1 MASLA
6 ALMALTAC
14 NSASTGSGKASGG
27 QSSDGK
33 ATTEAEAV
41 ESKLGAFTPELLLSL
56 GRVSDPQV
64 SPDGTRVLFSVN
76 YQDVKENKGNADL
89 WVMDIDG
96 KTPAVQLTKT
106 PSSEGNAVWINE
118 GTQIAFIYRDP
129 EKEDSKPQVWVM
141 DADGGSRKPV
151 SEMENGVE
159 GFVISPDGQK
169 ILLISTVQYGKTQP
183 LDNYPDLD
191 KAKAR
196 LIDDLMYKHWDE
208 WVTEVPH
215 PFVAN
220 FTGNVV
226 KDPKDIL
233 EGTQYESP
241 MRPWGGIE
249 SFAWTADSKQVIYT
263 CRKKTGKE
271 YAYST
276 NSDLYVFDVEKG
288 ETIKNL
294 TEGMMGYDTNPRVFK
309 NKLAFLSMERDGY
322 EADKNRIMLLDLEN
336 DSAKAVDLTAN
347 WDYSADDLA
356 WSPDGKYIYFLAP
369 YMGTIP
375 MFRLEVETQ
384 KIDTVN
390 PGTSDWHDY
399 AAIVPLKDGKMLTLR
414 HSFAEPNE
422 LFTMEMGKEPVQLS
436 HVNDEILSTVDT
448 ISMRKEIVKT
458 TDGKDMTVWVVLPP
472 GFNENDTTKYPSIF
486 FCEGG
491 PQSPVSQFFSYRWNL
506 RLMASQG
513 YVVIA
518 PNRRGLPGFGSEWN
532 EQISGD
538 YGGQNMKDYMSAA
551 EYMKKQPYI
560 DGDRMGAVG
569 ASYGGYSVYWL
580 AGNHNNT
587 FACFLAHAGIF
598 NLEAQYLET
607 EELWFTQFDLG
618 GPCWEKD
625 NAVAQKTYREA
636 NPKNFVQN
644 WNTPI
649 MITAG
654 ELDYRIVFTQAC
666 QAFDAAQILGVPSR
680 MLLFPEENHWI
691 LKPQNSL
698 MWQREFF
705 RWFDT
710 WLKPDSEAC
719 NAYIAQQDSIAK
731 IKVEETKG
739 TPTPMPKK
747 QENLNITNA
756 KIKAAMDKEKVAL
769 AEASKD
775 AAKPAQKEE

>member
-14 NSASTGSGKASGG
+14 NQTSTGGSQAGSDKASGE
-27 QSSDGK
+27 K
-33 ATTEAEAV
+33 ASGTEATVA
-41 ESKLGAFTPELLLSL
+41 SKGAFTPEFLLSL
-56 GRVSDPQV
+56 GRVGDPQV
-64 SPDGTRVLFSVN
+64 SPDGKRLLFSVN
-76 YQDVKENKGNADL
+76 YQDIKEDKGNADL

-106 PSSEGNAVWINE
+106 PSSESNAVWINE
-118 GTQIAFIYRDP
+118 GAQIAFIYKDP
-129 EKEDSKPQVWVM
+129 EKEGSSPQIWVM

-151 SEMENGVE
+151 SEIENGVE
-159 GFVISPDGQK
+159 GFTISPDGQK
-169 ILLISTVQYGKTQP
+169 ILFISTVQYGKTQP
-183 LDNYPDLD
+183 IDNYPDLD

-208 WVTEVPH
+208 WVTAVPH
-215 PFVAN
+215 PFVAD
-220 FTGNVV
+220 FAGNVV

-271 YAYST
+271 YAFST
-276 NSDLYVFDVEKG
+276 NSDLYVFDVESGK
-288 ETIKNL
+288 TVKNL
-294 TEGMMGYDTNPRVFK
+294 TEGMMGYDTNPRIF
-309 NKLAFLSMERDGY
+309 NDKLAFLSMEQDGF
-322 EADKNRIMLLDLEN
+322 EADKNRIMLLDLKS
-336 DSAKAVDLTAN
+336 DSVKAVDLTQD
-347 WDYSADDLA
+347 WDYSADDIA

-369 YMGTIP
+369 FQGTIP
-375 MFRLEVETQ
+375 MFRIDVETH
-384 KIDTVN
+384 KVDTVN
-390 PGTSDWHDY
+390 MGGTEDWHDY
-399 AAIVPLKDGKMLTLR
+399 AAIVPLKDGKIITLR
-414 HSFAEPNE
+414 HNFAEPNE
-422 LFTMEMGKEPVQLS
+422 IFAMEIGKEPVQLS
-436 HVNDEILSTVDT
+436 HVNDEALAGVDS

-472 GFNENDTTKYPSIF
+472 GFDESKKYPSIF

-491 PQSPVSQFFSYRWNL
+491 PQSPVSQFFSYRWNF

-518 PNRRGLPGFGSEWN
+518 PNRRGLPGFGTEWN
-532 EQISGD
+532 AQISGD

-551 EYMKKQPYI
+551 KYMKEQPYI
-560 DGDRMGAVG
+560 DGERMGAVG

-580 AGNHNNT
+580 AGNNT
-587 FACFLAHAGIF
+587 DNMFACFLAHAGIF

-607 EELWFTQFDLG
+607 EELWFTQWDLG

-625 NAVAQKTYREA
+625 NATAQKTYNEA

-666 QAFDAAQILGVPSR
+666 QAFDAAQIRGVPSR

-691 LKPQNSL
+691 LKPQNAL
-698 MWQREFF
+698 MWHREFY
-705 RWFDT
+705 RWLDT
-710 WLKPDSEAC
+710 WLKPDSEASK
-719 NAYIAQQDSIAK
+719 AYIAQLDSIAK
-731 IKVEETKG
+731 VKAEETKG
-739 TPTPMPKK
+739 VPTPMPKK
-747 QENLNITNA
+747 QENLHITNA
-756 KIKAAMDKEKVAL
+756 NIKAALDKTKAAPAEQAEETVAL
-769 AEASKD
+769 DQREL
-775 AAKPAQKEE
+775 

>member
-1 MASLA
+1 MASLT

-14 NSASTGSGKASGG
+14 TSPSDGGDKGKGNSASGG
-27 QSSDGK
+27 PAIEIKDGK
-33 ATTEAEAV
+33 
-41 ESKLGAFTPELLLSL
+41 FTPEVLLSL

-64 SPDGTRVLFSVN
+64 SPDGKRILYNVN
-76 YQDVKENKGNADL
+76 YQNVKENKGSSDL
-89 WVMDIDG
+89 WVMDIEG
-96 KTPAVQLTKT
+96 KTPPVNITNS
-106 PSSEGNAVWINE
+106 PGSESNAVWING
-118 GTQIAFIYRDP
+118 GTQIAFLYKDP
-129 EKEDSKPQVWVM
+129 KKEDAKPQVWVM
-141 DADGGSRKPV
+141 KADGSSRNPV

-159 GFVISPDGQK
+159 GFSISPDGTK
-169 ILLISTVQYGKTQP
+169 IILVSTVQYGKTQP

-191 KAKAR
+191 KAQAR
-196 LIDDLMYKHWDE
+196 LIDDMMYKHWDE
-208 WVTEVPH
+208 WVTAVPH
-215 PFVAN
+215 PFVAD

-226 KDPKDIL
+226 KNPKDIL

-276 NSDLYVFDVEKG
+276 NSDLYLYDIAKG
-288 ETIKNL
+288 KTVKNL

-309 NKLAFLSMERDGY
+309 DKVAFLSMEHDGY
-322 EADKNRIMLLDLEN
+322 EADKNRIMLLDLKG
-336 DSAKAVDLTAN
+336 DSVKAIDLTKD
-347 WDYSADDLA
+347 WDYSADDIQ

-369 YMGTIP
+369 YQGTIP
-375 MFRLEVETQ
+375 MFRIDVASAGTDSV
-384 KIDTVN
+384 KIDTVS
-390 PGTSDWHDY
+390 PGINDWHDY
-399 AAIVPLKDGKMLTLR
+399 AAIVPLKDGKMITLR
-414 HSFAEPNE
+414 HNYAEPNE
-422 LFTMEMGKEPVQLS
+422 IFCMEMGKEPVQLT
-436 HVNDEILSTVDT
+436 HVNDEILSKVDSIT
-448 ISMRKEIVKT
+448 MKKEIVKT

-472 GFNENDTTKYPSIF
+472 GFKENDSTKYPSIF

-491 PQSPVSQFFSYRWNL
+491 PQSPVSQFFSYRWNF

-518 PNRRGLPGFGSEWN
+518 PNRRGLPGFGTEWN
-532 EQISGD
+532 AQISGD

-551 EYMKKQPYI
+551 QYMKQQPYI
-560 DGDRMGAVG
+560 DGEKMGAVG

-598 NLEAQYLET
+598 NLEAQYMET
-607 EELWFTQFDLG
+607 EEMWFTQWDLG
-618 GPCWEKD
+618 GPRWEKD

-636 NPKNFVQN
+636 NPFNFVEN

-666 QAFDAAQILGVPSR
+666 QAFNAAQIRGIPSR

-691 LKPQNSL
+691 LKPQNAL
-698 MWQREFF
+698 MWHREYF
-705 RWFDT
+705 RWLDT
-710 WLKPDSEAC
+710 WLKPDSEASK
-719 NAYIAQQDSIAK
+719 AYKLQNDSIAK
-731 IKVEETKG
+731 IKEQERMG
-739 TPTPMPKK
+739 EPTPMPKI
-747 QENLNITNA
+747 QETLNITNPRL
-756 KIKAAMDKEKVAL
+756 KDIKR
-769 AEASKD
+769 
-775 AAKPAQKEE
+775 

>member
-6 ALMALTAC
+6 ALMALSAC
-14 NSASTGSGKASGG
+14 NSASNGGGNATGG
-27 QSSDGK
+27 QAIEIKDGK
-33 ATTEAEAV
+33 
-41 ESKLGAFTPELLLSL
+41 FTPEVLLAL

-64 SPDGTRVLFSVN
+64 SPDGTRVLFNVN
-76 YQDVKENKGNADL
+76 YQDVKENKGNSDL
-89 WVMDIDG
+89 WLMDIDG
-96 KTPAVQLTKT
+96 KTPAVNLTNS
-106 PSSEGNAVWINE
+106 PGSESNAVWINE
-118 GTQIAFIYRDP
+118 GSMIAFMYRDP
-129 EKEDSKPQVWVM
+129 SKEDSKPQVWVM
-141 DADGGSRKPV
+141 NADGSSRKPV
-151 SEMENGVE
+151 SEVENGIE
-159 GFVISPDGQK
+159 GFSISPDGTK

-208 WVTEVPH
+208 WVTAVPH
-215 PFVAN
+215 PYVAD

-233 EGTQYESP
+233 EGTEYESP
-241 MRPWGGIE
+241 MRPWGGVE

-271 YAYST
+271 YAFST
-276 NSDLYVFDVEKG
+276 NSDLYLYDIESGK
-288 ETIKNL
+288 TIKNL

-309 NKLAFLSMERDGY
+309 DKVAFLSMEHDGY
-322 EADKNRIMLLDLEN
+322 EADKNRIMLLDLKS
-336 DSAKAVDLTAN
+336 DSVKAVDLTEN
-347 WDYSADDLA
+347 WDFSVDDIA
-356 WSPDGKYIYFLAP
+356 WAPDGKSIYFLAP
-369 YMGTIP
+369 HMGTIP
-375 MFRLEVETQ
+375 MFRVDIETQ
-384 KIDTVN
+384 KVDTISPVN
-390 PGTSDWHDY
+390 KEEADNKYYDFG
-399 AAIVPLKDGKMLTLR
+399 AIVPLKDGKVITLR
-414 HSFAEPNE
+414 HNYANPNE
-422 LFTMEMGKEPVQLS
+422 IYIMEAGKEPVQLT
-436 HVNDEILSTVDT
+436 HVNDEILSKVDSIT
-448 ISMRKEIVKT
+448 IHKEIVPT
-458 TDGKDMTVWVVLPP
+458 TDGKEMTVWVVLPP
-472 GFNENDTTKYPSIF
+472 NFDPNKKYPSIF

-491 PQSPVSQFFSYRWNL
+491 PQSAVSQFFSYRWNF

-518 PNRRGLPGFGSEWN
+518 PNRRGLPGFGTEWN
-532 EQISGD
+532 AQISGD

-551 EYMKKQPYI
+551 NFMKQQSYI
-560 DGDRMGAVG
+560 DGDKMGAVG

-607 EELWFTQFDLG
+607 EELWFTQWDLG

-625 NAVAQKTYREA
+625 NAVAQKTYAQA

-666 QAFDAAQILGVPSR
+666 QAFDAAQIRGIPSR

-691 LKPQNSL
+691 LKPQNAL
-698 MWQREFF
+698 MWHREYF
-705 RWFDT
+705 RWLDT
-710 WLKPDSEAC
+710 WLKPGSEASK
-719 NAYIAQQDSIAK
+719 AYKLAQDSIAK
-731 IKVEETKG
+731 IKAEENKG
-739 TPTPMPKK
+739 QNTPMPKI
-747 QENLNITNA
+747 QENLHITNP
-756 KIKAAMDKEKVAL
+756 DL
-769 AEASKD
+769 
-775 AAKPAQKEE
+775 QK